1 MTPPPRRTT
10 RRKRIHELLGMAAE
24 TTVILGCILSAI
36 AIVWWA
42 A

>member
-10 RRKRIHELLGMAAE
+10 RRKRTHAWLGMAAE
-24 TTVILGCILSAI
+24 TTVILGCIISAI
-36 AIVWWA
+36 GIVWWA